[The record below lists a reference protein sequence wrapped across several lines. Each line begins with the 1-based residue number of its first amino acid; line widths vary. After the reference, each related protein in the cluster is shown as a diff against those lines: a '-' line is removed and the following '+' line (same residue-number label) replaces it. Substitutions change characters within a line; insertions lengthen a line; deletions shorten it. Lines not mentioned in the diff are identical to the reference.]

1 MGPEPE
7 GIYQVRAS
15 HNLAAVSV
23 TFDEDNLVPNAGL
36 MAPAL
41 LAQRLDVAG
50 LVQRRVRLAPG
61 SARGAGTLLA
71 ETVSRVRDAGA
82 TGALTVR
89 ADSAFYSKAFL
100 GAARTADVRF
110 SVTVRQDAKVRAA
123 IDAIG
128 EDAWTPIPV
137 LDRRP

>member
-1 MGPEPE
+1 M
-7 GIYQVRAS
+7 
-15 HNLAAVSV
+15 
-23 TFDEDNLVPNAGL
+23 
-36 MAPAL
+36 
-41 LAQRLDVAG
+41 
-50 LVQRRVRLAPG
+50 
-61 SARGAGTLLA
+61 
-71 ETVSRVRDAGA
+71 SRVRDAGA

-89 ADSAFYSKAFL
+89 ADSAFYSKAVL
-100 GAARTADVRF
+100 GAAGAADVRF